1 MPIKRDVLM
10 VRLERNSSDQS
21 LKKESAGIEL
31 INASSRIH
39 DPAVSGKM
47 LWSKMRFEPDF

>member
-1 MPIKRDVLM
+1 M